1 MYINL
6 SNVARN
12 IFSIIPNGVGVEVSF
27 SVGRDVIRW
36 RQSKTAGE
44 TLREKVV
51 VRQFA
56 LTNTGILA
64 GADPLLDT
72 MNTEN
77 DMEMKKEAEGKKL
90 HRMANVQDFLEMWQ
104 GSHKLRATQKESRT
118 QNKQMTAMGIIL
130 DMEEMVKASWSL
142 SQHDGAAVFQ
152 LSERSPLPPLLS
164 AKDLPGG

>member
-1 MYINL
+1 MEISSTFWLPDITNWWRQQEETHSMYSNL

-12 IFSIIPNGVGVEVSF
+12 ISSIIPNGVGVEVSF

-90 HRMANVQDFLEMWQ
+90 PRMANVQDFLEMWQ
-104 GSHKLRATQKESRT
+104 GSHKLRATQKEFSLRTSR
-118 QNKQMTAMGIIL
+118 
-130 DMEEMVKASWSL
+130 
-142 SQHDGAAVFQ
+142 
-152 LSERSPLPPLLS
+152 
-164 AKDLPGG
+164 